1 MFVLANNNTAATTN
15 YDYYTLLIVSVI
27 IYLCCLE
34 YFNNQYRKLEKHIHE
49 LELTI
54 KLNTTNIYEKT
65 KLIEA
70 RIETINEANDIA
82 DNEHNKLTNEV
93 NKLTSEVNKLTSE
106 VNKLTMISY
115 TQKELLSTLC
125 KEQHELYKNK
135 YTEEFIMAGTYN
147 GVPILLYKG
156 IDNILKAISVN
167 YSTHAHNTLFESD
180 NINILLSSLIKF
192 KNVKQIELTK
202 LHRYTNIIDDMG
214 TIIWNKEEDNLR
226 QGYNI
231 VITFLDEHKFKY
243 N

>member
-1 MFVLANNNTAATTN
+1 MFVLANNNNTAATTN

-82 DNEHNKLTNEV
+82 DNEHNKLTN
-93 NKLTSEVNKLTSE
+93 E

-231 VITFLDEHKFKY
+231 VITFLDEHGFKY

>member
-1 MFVLANNNTAATTN
+1 MFVLANNNNTAATTN

-34 YFNNQYRKLEKHIHE
+34 YFNNQYRKLEKRIYE

-82 DNEHNKLTNEV
+82 DGEHDKLTN
-93 NKLTSEVNKLTSE
+93 E

-231 VITFLDEHKFKY
+231 VITFLDEHGFKY